1 MIQSLLL
8 RLLRQAGL
16 ALTTLVIKRVL
27 KAAWRRLAPRAAP
40 LAAGTL
46 ATLAAQMAA
55 AHEGHGAWGE
65 LHAHGDSL
73 WTLAALGAAVLI
85 GLYLGKRG

>member
-8 RLLRQAGL
+8 RPLRQAGL
-16 ALTTLVIKRVL
+16 ALT
-27 KAAWRRLAPRAAP
+27 P
-40 LAAGTL
+40 
-46 ATLAAQMAA
+46 LAAQMAA
-55 AHEGHGAWGE
+55 AHEGHGAMGE